1 MIKIIIDEII
11 NILELENTLCNIESL
26 MKLKMYKSLDTKKE
40 DIIKMGKIVMNANKD
55 LYKNSKIS
63 KKLGNILKLM
73 KNKKKIEDKWEIDT
87 INNTHNIITD
97 QLYYLKIVS
106 KISNYMPK
114 RFLNNKIKKI
124 FGGETHT
131 FIVLKDNTIFC
142 NGNNGFGQLGLNRST
157 SDNNNN
163 FWINF
168 SNQNLELSNKIKKI
182 ECGYAYTMFL
192 TNDGNVYSCG
202 AGENGR
208 LGLNS
213 KVDISRPQLIN
224 FQKKNIKII
233 DIQCGSTMSIFLSSD
248 FEVYSCGQKF
258 YNGISYEDILVPR
271 KINIPEKII
280 SISVGNGGYH
290 TTALTF
296 NGEIYVWGHNRVCQL
311 GINNEKI
318 FYMCDSIDYIYLGSD
333 NEVIKNEKGL
343 TILIKPIKI
352 ELPFL
357 VKKISSA
364 WGHTLILS
372 FENKIYCSGRGNEK
386 QLGIPLTELKIKKS
400 GDHDGGDRY
409 YLDEFTEIPFF
420 KNLNVLD
427 ISTSKCTNIVKTT
440 CGIYIFGDGY
450 DGIKQILHEYD
461 INKVQLCN
469 MENVEFISILE

>member
-1 MIKIIIDEII
+1 MIECIINEIIDV
-11 NILELENTLCNIESL
+11 LELDDMLISLENEV
-26 MKLKMYKSLDTKKE
+26 KRKMYTCIDIKREDLIKLGKS
-40 DIIKMGKIVMNANKD
+40 VMNKNKK
-55 LYKNSKIS
+55 LYKDSKIS
-63 KKLGNILKLM
+63 KKMGTMLKLM
-73 KNKKKIEDKWEIDT
+73 KMKEKIENKWEIDT

-97 QLYYLKIVS
+97 QLYSLKIVS
-106 KISNYMPK
+106 KISNLIPDK
-114 RFLNNKIKKI
+114 FLKNNIKKI

-142 NGNNGFGQLGLNRST
+142 NGNNGFSQLGLHRST
-157 SDNNNN
+157 SDSLITS
-163 FWINF
+163 FINF
-168 SNQNLELSNKIKKI
+168 SIQNIELSKKIKKI
-182 ECGYAYTMFL
+182 ACGYAYTMFL

-213 KVDISRPQLIN
+213 QVNVCTPQLIN
-224 FQKKNIKII
+224 FKENVKII
-233 DIQCGSTMSIFLSSD
+233 DIQCGSVMSVFLTSD

-258 YNGISYEDILVPR
+258 YNGISSEDILIPT

-311 GINNEKI
+311 GLSNEQI
-318 FYMCDSIDYIYLGSD
+318 FNMCNSLDYIYLGSD
-333 NEVIKNEKGL
+333 NEVLKNEKGL

-352 ELPFL
+352 QLPFL
-357 VKKISSA
+357 VKKISSG
-364 WGHTLILS
+364 WGHTLLLS

-386 QLGIPLTELKIKKS
+386 QLGIPLTELKIKKG
-400 GDHDGGDRY
+400 GDRGGDDRY

-427 ISTSKCTNIVKTT
+427 ISTSKCINLVKTS
-440 CGIYIFGDGY
+440 CGIYIFGEGY
-450 DGIKQILHEYD
+450 DGIKQILNEYD
-461 INKVQLCN
+461 INKVQLCD
-469 MENVEFISILE
+469 MENVEIISILE

>member
-1 MIKIIIDEII
+1 MIECIINEII
-11 NILELENTLCNIESL
+11 NILALDDMLKYVENES
-26 MKLKMYKSLDTKKE
+26 KVKMYNFIDIKRE
-40 DIIKMGKIVMNANKD
+40 DLIRIGKYVMNQNKQ
-55 LYKNSKIS
+55 LYKDSQIS
-63 KKLGNILKLM
+63 KKMGIVLKLLKM
-73 KNKKKIEDKWEIDT
+73 KEKIENKWQIDT

-97 QLYYLKIVS
+97 QLYSLKILS
-106 KISNYMPK
+106 KISNYMPD
-114 RFLNNKIKKI
+114 RFLKDKIKKI

-131 FIVLKDNTIFC
+131 FTVLKDNTIFC
-142 NGNNGFGQLGLNRST
+142 NGNNGFGQLGLHRST
-157 SDNNNN
+157 SDNSLTS
-163 FWINF
+163 FINF
-168 SNQNLELSNKIKKI
+168 SVQNLELSKKIKKI
-182 ECGYAYTMFL
+182 TCGYAYTMFL
-192 TNDGNVYSCG
+192 TKDGNVYSCG

-258 YNGISYEDILVPR
+258 YNGISSEDILVPR

-296 NGEIYVWGHNRVCQL
+296 NGEIYAWGHNRVCQL
-311 GINNEKI
+311 GLSNEQI
-318 FYMCDSIDYIYLGSD
+318 FNMCDSLDYIYLGSD

-343 TILIKPIKI
+343 TIVTKPIKI
-352 ELPFL
+352 KLPFV

-364 WGHTLILS
+364 WGHTLLLS

-386 QLGIPLTELKIKKS
+386 QLGIPLTELKIKEG
-400 GDHDGGDRY
+400 GDHDGADRY

-427 ISTSKCTNIVKTT
+427 ISTSKCINLVKTS

-450 DGIKQILHEYD
+450 DGIKQILHECD
-461 INKVQLCN
+461 INKVQLCD
-469 MENVEFISILE
+469 MENVEIISILE